1 MRDGRRLEQRAHLGR
16 ARASEPRQCR
26 IDLRGDV
33 GRRLLFQFRCARG
46 DAEPSQQF
54 RTVTAEKFSSADLQR
69 YGMAKA
75 DADRSA
81 DMQNHGYKVMVLS
94 KADAEKYKAGITDNQ
109 WILLGILAGVIVIAV
124 AVAD

>member
-1 MRDGRRLEQRAHLGR
+1 MKSVLAGAVALTLVAGQMIAMP
-16 ARASEPRQCR
+16 AYA
-26 IDLRGDV
+26 
-33 GRRLLFQFRCARG
+33 
-46 DAEPSQQF
+46 AEPSQQF

>member
-1 MRDGRRLEQRAHLGR
+1 MKSVLAGAVALTLVAGQLIAMP
-16 ARASEPRQCR
+16 ASY
-26 IDLRGDV
+26 
-33 GRRLLFQFRCARG
+33 A
-46 DAEPSQQF
+46 AEPSQQF

-69 YGMAKA
+69 YGMTKA

-81 DMQNHGYKVMVLS
+81 DMQNQGYKVMVLS